1 MPMHIRFDPHH
12 PMRQLIARIDPN
24 TLSDDV
30 SEAAIAAALPQPFR
44 KMFQEFRRSA
54 HGSAQ
59 PTSERFSK
67 LYQELGRCGPNRGRS
82 GRRTRALWLVS
93 CQATGSH
100 FCQLVGYVVGH
111 PQFGHGSPLVTST
124 VFRIARDHRWAR
136 SWSRFYL
143 LNDHDPATFEKMR
156 AAGLLNPDVEPIAF
170 DGSPSNHARNS

>member
-1 MPMHIRFDPHH
+1 MHIPFDPHH
-12 PMRQLIARIDPN
+12 PMRHMIARIDPT
-24 TLSDDV
+24 TLSDDG
-30 SEAAIAAALPQPFR
+30 SEAAISAALPQPFR
-44 KMFQEFRRSA
+44 KMYQEFRRSV

-59 PTSERFSK
+59 PDLKSFLNYIRSLDDSIPTEAD
-67 LYQELGRCGPNRGRS
+67 LEGAPELCGWS
-82 GRRTRALWLVS
+82 LVRRPA
-93 CQATGSH
+93 AT

-111 PQFGHGSPLVTST
+111 PRYRHGSPLVTST
-124 VFRIARDHRWAR
+124 VFSIAPDHRWAR